1 MADRELDGR
10 VAEKFMRWNRMTAP
24 ADFDGKNGG
33 NEILIPPDFKQ
44 WVREGYT
51 FPPKGALPIT
61 FLVPEWSR
69 SIEQAWPL
77 LDAINARGVEVI
89 IGTFPQRPNTDRFCI
104 ELRRWRDRRAEGI
117 PGDPHTGRSR
127 ETFAVLHGN
136 DLPVLICEAA
146 LRVAEVCR

>member
-1 MADRELDGR
+1 VADRSLDGR
-10 VAEKFMRWNRMTAP
+10 VAEQFMGWGRMAAP

-44 WVREGYT
+44 WIRDGYT
-51 FPPKGALPIT
+51 FPPKGALSFA

-69 SIEQAWPL
+69 SVEQAWPL
-77 LDAINARGVEVI
+77 VMTMTARGVEVI
-89 IGTFPQRPNTDRFCI
+89 IGTFPARPGSDQFCI
-104 ELRRWRDRRAEGI
+104 ELRRWRDRRDEGS

-127 ETFAVLHGN
+127 ETFALLHG
-136 DLPVLICEAA
+136 DELPALICEAA